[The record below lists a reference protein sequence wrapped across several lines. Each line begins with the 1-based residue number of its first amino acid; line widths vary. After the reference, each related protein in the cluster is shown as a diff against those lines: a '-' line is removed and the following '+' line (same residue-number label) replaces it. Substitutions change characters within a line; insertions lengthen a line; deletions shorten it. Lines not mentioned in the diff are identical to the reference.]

1 MTFWTNEGKVVEPKR
16 KYRFLVGNGTWY
28 YAKSVEK
35 PSFEVTSNEY
45 QLINHKFKYPGIVQ
59 WNDINIVVVD
69 TTDENVTGLFFDSLG
84 SFGYRPNTVKNGF
97 DGLSKDLMRSKF
109 QKLMDDSDV
118 VIQQLDADGNAI
130 EEWIL
135 KNPFIKSINFSD
147 LSYSDDG
154 IIEISIAVSYDRA
167 ELK

>member
-1 MTFWTNEGKVVEPKR
+1 
-16 KYRFLVGNGTWY
+16 
-28 YAKSVEK
+28 
-35 PSFEVTSNEY
+35 
-45 QLINHKFKYPGIVQ
+45 
-59 WNDINIVVVD
+59 
-69 TTDENVTGLFFDSLG
+69 
-84 SFGYRPNTVKNGF
+84 
-97 DGLSKDLMRSKF
+97 
-109 QKLMDDSDV
+109 MDDSDV

-154 IIEISIAVSYDRA
+154 IIDISIAFSYDRA